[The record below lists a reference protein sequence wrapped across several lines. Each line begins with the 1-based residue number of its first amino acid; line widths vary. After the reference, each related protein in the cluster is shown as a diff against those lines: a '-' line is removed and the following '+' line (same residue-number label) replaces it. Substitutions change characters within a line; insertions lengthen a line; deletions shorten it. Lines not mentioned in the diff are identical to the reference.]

1 MLIFICTCLY
11 YRLGETDKALYH
23 YKQAGPEADPD
34 EVAKVKILQAH
45 LNKCTEARRL
55 GDWNSLIAETNKAI
69 SSGADSAPQV
79 RVISLYITCRD
90 HLYFSKKWKSVTKVL
105 RSLLIYITH
114 VLALN
119 YACVSLADM
128 IFVLAFKIF
137 ALQAEALLKL
147 RRHQDADN
155 ILTKCPNFDVD
166 ECTKFF
172 GPIGNA
178 NLLVTRA
185 QVDMAAGR

>member
-1 MLIFICTCLY
+1 
-11 YRLGETDKALYH
+11 
-23 YKQAGPEADPD
+23 
-34 EVAKVKILQAH
+34 
-45 LNKCTEARRL
+45 
-55 GDWNSLIAETNKAI
+55 
-69 SSGADSAPQV
+69 
-79 RVISLYITCRD
+79 
-90 HLYFSKKWKSVTKVL
+90 
-105 RSLLIYITH
+105 
-114 VLALN
+114 
-119 YACVSLADM
+119 M

-155 ILTKCPNFDVD
+155 IMTKCPNFDVD